1 MSNHGLPP
9 AHGLYDPRN
18 EHDACGVGFL
28 ANIKGKKSHDIIARG
43 IQILCNLHHRG
54 AVGADPL
61 DGDGAGC
68 LIQIPDAL
76 YREVCGFQLPI
87 TGDYGTGLVFVP
99 QDERARA
106 ACMSALE
113 QAADAYDLK
122 LLGWRDVPTDNKA
135 LGRIA
140 RSTEPTVKQVFI
152 GRGKVATKK
161 FELAL
166 YLARKRAEN
175 LVRDNHLAKDAKGEE
190 QLFYIVSL
198 SSKTVIYKGMFLA
211 HTLNE
216 YFADLNDPRAVSA
229 LALVHQ
235 RYSTNTF
242 PTWDRA
248 HPYRMVCHNGEIN
261 TLRGNVNRMK
271 AREALFAH
279 KDIGDNVIDLKP
291 VIFDENGSDTACFDN
306 ALEFLVRT
314 GRSLPHALAMMMPA
328 AWATKANLPRPLK
341 GFFEYH
347 ATMMEPWDG
356 PANMVAC
363 DGERICAALDR
374 NGLRPA
380 RYVLTTDDEILYA
393 SEMGTLEFP
402 PEKIAVKAR
411 LAPGTMIMIDTARG
425 VFLDDEKIKTELAKA
440 HTYADWIDS
449 YKITLDQLPSPAQP
463 PMPRHEHIRQQQQAF
478 GYTVE
483 DLKVVI
489 APMAMDGQE
498 PVGSMGDDTPVAIL
512 SNKPKPF
519 YNYFKQ
525 LFAQV
530 TNPPIDPIREEV
542 VMSLTQYVG
551 PARNILEPGPE
562 HCRMLE
568 LDQPIIGDQ
577 ELEQL
582 RQADIE
588 GFRGTTLSTLFDA
601 QGLTSPEA
609 AGKALEK
616 RMEELFEEAERAVD
630 QGFTVLVLSD
640 RGVDATKAPIP
651 ALLAVS
657 GIHHHLIRSG
667 KRTQCSLILESGEPR
682 EVHHFALLVGYGCT
696 AVNPYLAIDSIQDM
710 VDSGVLPQLDG
721 NTAADEEHDAVYI
734 YTKHYIKAIGKGL
747 LKVFSKMGIS
757 TLQSYCSAQI
767 FEAVGLS
774 TPFVKR
780 YFTGTS
786 TRIEGADVRE
796 IASESLTRHHVAFAP
811 LIDPNRDLDRGGY
824 YHWRRDGEF
833 HMMNPEVIALLQH
846 SVRAADRSTF
856 KRYTGL
862 IDNQAKNLCTL
873 RGLFK
878 FRETKAIPIEEVESV
893 EAITKRFCT
902 GAMSLGSIA
911 TEAHETL
918 AIAMNR
924 IGGRS
929 NTGEGGEDPRRFQ
942 RDANGDWRRSAIK
955 QVASGRFGVTPFY
968 LVNAAE
974 LQIKMA
980 QGAKPGEGGQLPGHK
995 VTDYI
1000 GWLRHSV
1007 PGVTLISPPPHHD
1020 IYSIEDLAQLIYDL
1034 KNANPEA
1041 NISVKLVS
1049 EVGVGTVAAGVAKA
1063 HADLVTISG
1072 CEGGTGASP
1081 VSSIKHAGIPWEL
1094 GLAETHQ
1101 TLVLNDLRGRI
1112 RVQTDGMLRTGR
1124 DVVIAAMLGAE
1135 EFGFA
1140 TVALVTVGCIM
1151 MRKCHLD
1158 TCPVGVAT
1166 QNEALRKKFNGKP
1179 EHVVNFFTF
1188 IAEEVREHMA
1198 KLGVRTLDELVGK
1211 TEYLEMNEA
1220 IKHWKSKGLDYSKIL
1235 AKPQAGPAVHTRCC
1249 VPQNHGIDKIM
1260 DRELI
1265 ELAKPALERKEPV
1278 RILKRIKNSDRTV
1291 CTMLSS
1297 RVAKAHGSEGLPPG
1311 TIDLSFTGV
1320 AGQSFCAFLSPGMH
1334 VTLVGD
1340 ANDYVGKGMAGGRI
1354 VIHPDPRVTY
1364 RWDQNAIVGNTVLYG
1379 ATGGEVYFA
1388 GAAGERFGVRNSGAR
1403 AVIEGVGDHGCE
1415 YMTGGHVVVL
1425 GKTGRNFA
1433 AGMSGGIAW
1442 VLDEERRFKRQC
1454 NDGMVDLEQVTK
1466 DTHEVDLLRELVQ
1479 THAQLTGSNKAK
1491 QLLTT
1496 WDASLKKFVK
1506 VFPREYRRVLME
1518 RANKD
1523 ETARLAKKVAVR

>member
-1 MSNHGLPP
+1 MTHGLPP
-9 AHGLYDPRN
+9 AQGLYDPRY
-18 EHDACGVGFL
+18 EHDACGVGWL
-28 ANIKGKKSHDIIARG
+28 ANIKGAKSHGIIKRA
-43 IQILCNLHHRG
+43 IQVLCNLHHRG

-68 LIQIPDAL
+68 LLQIPDAL
-76 YREVCGFQLPI
+76 YREVCSFPLPI

-99 QDERARA
+99 KDAAARD
-106 ACMSALE
+106 ACMQAIE
-113 QAADAYDLK
+113 QAAAHYDLK

-135 LGRIA
+135 LGRVA
-140 RSTEPTVKQVFI
+140 RSTEPMVKQVFI
-152 GRGKVATKK
+152 GRGVVSPKR
-161 FELAL
+161 FELTL
-166 YLARKRAEN
+166 YLARKHAEN
-175 LVRDNHLAKDAKGEE
+175 RIRSDGLAKDE
-190 QLFYIVSL
+190 LCYMVSL

-211 HTLNE
+211 HTLDE
-216 YFADLNDPRAVSA
+216 YYADLGDERAVSA
-229 LALVHQ
+229 IALVHQ

-248 HPYRMVCHNGEIN
+248 HPYRMVAHNGEIN

-279 KDIGDNVIDLKP
+279 KDLGDAVVDLKP
-291 VIFDENGSDTACFDN
+291 VIADENGSDTACFDN

-314 GRSLPHALAMMMPA
+314 GRSLPHAMAMMMPA
-328 AWATKANLPRPLK
+328 AWATKAHLPRGLK

-380 RYVLTTDDEILYA
+380 RYLLTTDDEILYA
-393 SEMGTLEFP
+393 SETGTLDFP
-402 PEKIAVKAR
+402 PEKIAHKAR
-411 LAPGTMIMIDTARG
+411 LAPGTMIMVDTSRG
-425 VFLDDEKIKTELAKA
+425 IFLEDDKIKAELAKA
-440 HTYADWIDS
+440 HDYADWIDD
-449 YKITLDQLPSPAQP
+449 YKIAMDQLPAPAQP
-463 PMPRHEHIRQQQQAF
+463 PIPRHERIREQQQAF

-483 DLKVVI
+483 DLKVVL
-489 APMAMDGQE
+489 APMAIDGQE

-512 SNKPKPF
+512 SAKPKPL

-530 TNPPIDPIREEV
+530 TNPPIDPIREEI

-551 PARNILEPGPE
+551 PARNILEAGPE

-568 LDQPIIGDQ
+568 LDQPILTNL

-588 GFRGTTLSTLFDA
+588 GFRGTTLSILFEA
-601 QGLTSPEA
+601 KGGPEA
-609 AGKALEK
+609 MERRL
-616 RMEELFEEAERAVD
+616 EELFAEAERAVD
-630 QGFTVLVLSD
+630 GGASLLVLSD
-640 RGVDATKAPIP
+640 RHVDDDKAPIP

-657 GIHHHLIRSG
+657 AIHHHLIREG
-667 KRTQCSLILESGEPR
+667 KRSQCSLILESGEPR

-696 AVNPYLAIDSIQDM
+696 AINPYLAIDSIQDM

-721 NTAADEEHDAVYI
+721 NAAADEEHDATYI

-774 TPFVKR
+774 SAFVKK

-786 TRIEGADVRE
+786 SRIEGAGARE
-796 IASESLTRHHVAFAP
+796 IAQESLARHRVAFAP

-824 YHWRRDGEF
+824 YHWRRDGEY
-833 HMMNPEVIALLQH
+833 HLMNPEVIALLQH
-846 SVRAADRSTF
+846 SVRAADRATF
-856 KRYTGL
+856 KRYTKL
-862 IDNQAKNLCTL
+862 IDDQSKNLCTL

-878 FRETKAIPIEEVESV
+878 LKQQQAIPIDEVESL
-893 EAITKRFCT
+893 ASITKRFRT

-924 IGGRS
+924 LGGRS
-929 NTGEGGEDPRRFQ
+929 NTGEGGEDPRRFE

-955 QVASGRFGVTPFY
+955 QVASARFGVTPHY
-968 LVNAAE
+968 LVNCDE

-995 VTDYI
+995 VSEYI
-1000 GWLRHSV
+1000 GWLRYSV

-1020 IYSIEDLAQLIYDL
+1020 IYSIEDLAQLIFDL
-1034 KNANPEA
+1034 KNANPAAE
-1041 NISVKLVS
+1041 ISVKLVS

-1063 HADLVTISG
+1063 HADIVTISG

-1081 VSSIKHAGIPWEL
+1081 ISSIKHAGIPWEL
-1094 GLAETHQ
+1094 GVAETHQ

-1112 RVQTDGMLRTGR
+1112 RVQTDGLLRTGR
-1124 DVVIAAMLGAE
+1124 DVIIAAILGAE
-1135 EFGFA
+1135 EYAFA

-1151 MRKCHLD
+1151 MRKCHLN

-1166 QNEALRKKFNGKP
+1166 QDEALRKKFNGKP
-1179 EHVVNFFTF
+1179 EHVINFFTF
-1188 IAEEVREHMA
+1188 LAEEVRELMA
-1198 KLGVRTLDELVGK
+1198 SLGVRKLEELVGR
-1211 TEYLEMNEA
+1211 TELLEMNDA
-1220 IKHWKSKGLDYSKIL
+1220 IKHWKSKGLDYSRML
-1235 AKPQAGPAVHTRCC
+1235 AKPKAGPGVHTRCC
-1249 VPQNHGIDKIM
+1249 VAQDHGIDHVL
-1260 DRELI
+1260 DRKLI
-1265 ELAKPALERKEPV
+1265 EKARPALERAEPV
-1278 RILKRIKNSDRTV
+1278 AIEEKIRNSNRTA
-1291 CTMLSS
+1291 CAMLSGE
-1297 RVAKAHGSEGLPPG
+1297 VAKRYGRDGLPPG
-1311 TIDLSFTGV
+1311 TIDLRFTGV
-1320 AGQSFCAFLSPGMH
+1320 AGQSFGAFLSNGMH
-1334 VTLVGD
+1334 VSLVGD

-1354 VIHPDPRVTY
+1354 VIHPDQRVTY
-1364 RWDQNAIVGNTVLYG
+1364 RWENNSIVGNTVLYG
-1379 ATGGEVYFA
+1379 ATGGECFFA
-1388 GAAGERFGVRNSGAR
+1388 GAAGERFAVRNSGCR
-1403 AVIEGVGDHGCE
+1403 AVVEGVGDHGCE

-1425 GKTGRNFA
+1425 GRTGRNFA

-1442 VLDEERRFKRQC
+1442 VLDEERKFKRLC
-1454 NDGMVDLEQVTK
+1454 NDGMVDLEQVTLETDDV
-1466 DTHEVDLLRELVQ
+1466 DTLKAMV
-1479 THAQLTGSNKAK
+1479 TAHAKLTGSAKAK
-1491 QLLTT
+1491 QLLTS
-1496 WDASLKKFVK
+1496 WEANLKKFVK
-1506 VFPREYRRVLME
+1506 VFPREYRRVLLE
-1518 RANKD
+1518 RAKREATD
-1523 ETARLAKKVAVR
+1523 RIARQETGR

>member
-1 MSNHGLPP
+1 MTHGLPP
-9 AHGLYDPRN
+9 AQGLYDPRN

-28 ANIKGKKSHDIIARG
+28 ANIKGAKSHAIIRRG
-43 IQILCNLHHRG
+43 IQVLCNLHHRG

-76 YREVCGFQLPI
+76 YREVCGFALPI

-99 QDERARA
+99 RDEKSRA
-106 ACMSALE
+106 ACMQALK
-113 QAADAYDLK
+113 QAAEAHDLK

-135 LGRIA
+135 LGTIA
-140 RSTEPTVKQVFI
+140 RTTEPTVKQVFI
-152 GRGKVATKK
+152 GRGKVTPKK

-166 YLARKRAEN
+166 YLARKQAEN
-175 LVRDNHLAKDAKGEE
+175 TVKREHLARGAKGADE
-190 QLFYIVSL
+190 LFYVVSL

-211 HTLNE
+211 HSLDE
-216 YFADLNDPRAVSA
+216 YYADLGDERAVSA

-248 HPYRMVCHNGEIN
+248 HPYRLVAHNGEIN

-279 KDIGDNVIDLKP
+279 PEIGEDVRDLKP
-291 VIFDENGSDTACFDN
+291 VILDEHGSDTACFDN

-314 GRSLPHALAMMMPA
+314 GRSLPHAMAMLMPA
-328 AWATKANLPRPLK
+328 AWATKAKLPRALK

-380 RYVLTTDDEILYA
+380 RYLLTTDNEILYA
-393 SEMGTLEFP
+393 SEMGTLDFP
-402 PEKIAVKAR
+402 PEKIVAKAR
-411 LAPGTMIMIDTARG
+411 LAPGSMIMVDTARG
-425 VFLDDEKIKTELAKA
+425 VFLEDDKIKDELAKA
-440 HTYADWIDS
+440 HQYADWIES
-449 YKITLDQLPSPAQP
+449 YKITLDQLPAPAQP

-489 APMAMDGQE
+489 APMAIDGQE

-512 SNKPKPF
+512 SNRPRPF

-530 TNPPIDPIREEV
+530 TNPPIDPIREEI

-551 PARNILEPGPE
+551 PARNILDAGPE

-568 LDQPIIGDQ
+568 LDQPILGDM

-582 RQADIE
+582 RQADVE
-588 GFRGTTLSTLFDA
+588 GFRGTTLSILFEA
-601 QGLTSPEA
+601 KAGPE
-609 AGKALEK
+609 GMEK
-616 RMEELFEEAERAVD
+616 RLEELFIQAERAVD
-630 QGFTVLVLSD
+630 NGFTLLVLSD
-640 RGVDATKAPIP
+640 RDVDDEKAPIP

-657 GIHHHLIRSG
+657 AIHHHLIRVG
-667 KRTQCSLILESGEPR
+667 KRSQCSLILESAEPR

-696 AVNPYLAIDSIQDM
+696 AINPYLAIDSIQDM

-721 NTAADEEHDAVYI
+721 NTAADEEHDAVYH

-774 TPFVKR
+774 TAFVEK
-780 YFTGTS
+780 YFTGTP
-786 TRIEGADVRE
+786 TRIEGAGVKE
-796 IASESLTRHHVAFAP
+796 IAEECLSRHRVAFAP
-811 LIDPNRDLDRGGY
+811 LIDPNRDLDRGGF

-846 SVRAADRSTF
+846 SVRANDRSTF
-856 KRYTGL
+856 KRYANL

-878 FRETKAIPIEEVESV
+878 FKDTTAIPIEQVESA
-893 EAITKRFCT
+893 ESITKRFVT
-902 GAMSLGSIA
+902 GAMSLGSIG

-929 NTGEGGEDPRRFQ
+929 NTGEGGEDPRRFE

-1034 KNANPEA
+1034 KNANPQA
-1041 NISVKLVS
+1041 NVSVKLVS

-1112 RVQTDGMLRTGR
+1112 KVQTDGMLRTGR

-1179 EHVVNFFTF
+1179 DHVVNFFRF
-1188 IAEEVREHMA
+1188 IADDVREHMA
-1198 KLGVRTLDELVGK
+1198 KLGVRTLDELVGR

-1235 AKPQAGPAVHTRCC
+1235 AKPKAGPAVNTRCC
-1249 VPQNHGIDKIM
+1249 VAQDHGIAKIL
-1260 DRELI
+1260 DRQLI
-1265 ELAKPALERKEPV
+1265 EKAAPALERQEKVVIEMPI
-1278 RILKRIKNSDRTV
+1278 RNSNRTA

-1297 RVAKAHGSEGLPPG
+1297 EVARRYGEAGLPAG
-1311 TIDLSFTGV
+1311 TIDIRFTGV
-1320 AGQSFCAFLSPGMH
+1320 AGQSFCAFLSNGMN
-1334 VTLVGD
+1334 VSLVGD

-1364 RWDQNAIVGNTVLYG
+1364 RWDNNAIVGNTVLYG
-1379 ATGGEVYFA
+1379 ATGGEAYLA
-1388 GAAGERFGVRNSGAR
+1388 GASGERFGVRNSGAR

-1442 VLDEERRFKRQC
+1442 VLDEDRRFGGRC
-1454 NDGMVDLEQVTK
+1454 NDGMVDREQVSA
-1466 DTHEVDLLRELVQ
+1466 DTEELDVLKSLIEN
-1479 THAQLTGSNKAK
+1479 HARLTGSAKAK
-1491 QLLTT
+1491 QLLTS
-1496 WDASLKKFVK
+1496 WDANLKKFVK
-1506 VFPREYRRVLME
+1506 VFPREYRRVLLE
-1518 RANKD
+1518 RAKKD
-1523 ETARLAKKVAVR
+1523 ATDRIAKETVRG